1 MILTW
6 QEILLKNPS
15 WAWLSPCPRMPLMT
29 KPGFL
34 SQSEGSHFSDVL
46 LKAGKWNW
54 LNHVWLFVTPWT
66 VSHQAPQAMEFSRP
80 EYWSGLP
87 FPPPGDLPNSETES
101 LSPMCPALQ
110 VDSLLAEPSYVH
122 ILYICLCLL
131 DCDVKCFLGSK
142 MFAGHCS

>member
-87 FPPPGDLPNSETES
+87 FPPPGDLPEPRTEP
-101 LSPMCPALQ
+101 SPPTLKA
-110 VDSLLAEPSYVH
+110 DSLPFEPRGKPIKSR
-122 ILYICLCLL
+122 
-131 DCDVKCFLGSK
+131 GWQQTE
-142 MFAGHCS
+142 AGVSARLRGHKQPQFWEFW